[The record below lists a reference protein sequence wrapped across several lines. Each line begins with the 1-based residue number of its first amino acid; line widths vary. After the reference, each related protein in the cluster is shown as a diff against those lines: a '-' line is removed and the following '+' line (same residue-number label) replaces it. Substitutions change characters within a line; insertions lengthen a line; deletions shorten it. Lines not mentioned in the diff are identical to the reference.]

1 MTDLLRII
9 IEPAATGGA
18 WNMAVDAV
26 LLETVLAG
34 GAATL
39 RWYRWA
45 EPTLS
50 LGHFQAANDA
60 AIDERFAGLPRVR
73 RLSGGGAI
81 LHDQEWTYSLAIGP
95 EHPLSAAPSRLYR
108 RVHEAVVDVL
118 HEFGLP
124 AQMRGAADK
133 SLDHQFLC
141 FSRGD
146 ANDVVLGPAV
156 AAGWNWGQAPIRGDG
171 DPGCS
176 STARPHEL
184 VPDPGVSRPHK
195 VLGSAQR
202 RRRGAVLQHGSLL
215 LRASAHATEFP
226 GILELGSSETDE
238 RRLFDRLTA
247 RTVAAICSAHE
258 RGELAPQERSRA
270 IELEPHQRL

>member
-1 MTDLLRII
+1 MTDSLRVI
-9 IEPAATGGA
+9 IEPQPTSGA

-50 LGHFQAANDA
+50 LGHFQAADDP

-81 LHDQEWTYSLAIGP
+81 LHDREWTYSLAVGP
-95 EHPLSAAPSRLYR
+95 GHPLSAAPSQLYR
-108 RVHEAVVDVL
+108 LIHKAVVEVL
-118 HEFGLP
+118 REFELP
-124 AQMRGAADK
+124 AHMRGEPDK

-146 ANDVVLGPAV
+146 ANDVVV
-156 AAGWNWGQAPIRGDG
+156 GD
-171 DPGCS
+171 S
-176 STARPHEL
+176 HSA
-184 VPDPGVSRPHK
+184 VSRPHK
-195 VLGSAQR
+195 ILGSAQR
-202 RRRGAVLQHGSLL
+202 RRRGAVLQHGALL
-215 LRASAHATEFP
+215 LRASAHAPEFP
-226 GILELGSSETDE
+226 GILDLAAGETDE
-238 RRLFDRLTA
+238 QFLFDRLTSG
-247 RTVAAICSAHE
+247 TAAAVSASAE
-258 RGELAPQERSRA
+258 AGQLTGQERSRA
-270 IELEPHQRL
+270 IALGPAQKL